1 MIKSKERSLKKHL
14 LLYGTTLFSMLWLLS
29 TTVTSFAS
37 EPSSLTIL
45 VDEAMS
51 QNLEISSLAEKAHA
65 LRLEAPFAGSLPD
78 PKVSLSLSNIP
89 TNSFDFSQEAMT
101 QKQIAFSQQMPWF
114 GTLDIKEQ
122 KAELMA
128 EEQEAMVQAK
138 RLEITRQIKDSWYQ
152 LGFTE
157 QSLKVNARLTA
168 LMSQILQIAE
178 NRYATGKGLQQDI
191 LLAQVQ
197 LSELLDQQI
206 ALNSQKRQLQD
217 RIGSLLNRESSFS
230 EEPEDIKLPSN
241 ITESGEILSSIA
253 LQKNPLLA
261 ARRIRVTA
269 AEYDI
274 ELAEKDY
281 MPNMDFRLTYG
292 QREDDPTTGRD
303 RSDFVSA
310 GITFSIPLW
319 QQTRQDSIYDSS
331 KKRFSSAKKSLRSL
345 ETALPHTID
354 GLLTSIHESYNSHQ
368 LFSKAITI
376 QTSQLADSSLAS
388 YSVGK
393 VDFASMMSARIR
405 LLKVEL
411 QIEQYKYRL
420 YQKMAELEETV
431 GQPLNDYKEQK

>member
-1 MIKSKERSLKKHL
+1 MINFKEPSLKKQPSLYRTAVLAL
-14 LLYGTTLFSMLWLLS
+14 LCLLA
-29 TTVTSFAS
+29 TTVNSGAS
-37 EPSSLTIL
+37 EPYPLTIL
-45 VDEAMS
+45 VDEAMNN
-51 QNLEISSLAEKAHA
+51 NLEIASLAEKAHA

-78 PKVSLSLSNIP
+78 PKVSLALSNIP

-152 LGFTE
+152 LGFTD
-157 QSLKVNARLTA
+157 QSLKVNTKLTE
-168 LMSQILQIAE
+168 LMNQILQIAE
-178 NRYATGKGLQQDI
+178 NRYSTGKGLQQDI

-206 ALNSQKRQLQD
+206 TLNSQKRQLQD
-217 RIGSLLNRESSFS
+217 RLGGLLNRESTFT
-230 EEPEDIKLPSN
+230 EEATDIELPNN
-241 ITESGEILSSIA
+241 IEESADLLSSLA
-253 LQKNPLLA
+253 LQKNPLVT
-261 ARRIRVTA
+261 ARRIRLTA
-269 AEYDI
+269 AELDI

-281 MPNMDFRLTYG
+281 MPDMDFRLTYG

-310 GITFSIPLW
+310 GITFSVPLW
-319 QQTRQDSIYDSS
+319 HKTRQDSIYDGS
-331 KKRFSSAKKSLRSL
+331 KKRLSSAKKSLHSL
-345 ETALPHTID
+345 ETSLPHTID
-354 GLLTSIHESYNSHQ
+354 GQLASIHESYKSHQ

-376 QTSQLADSSLAS
+376 QTSQLADSSLSS
-388 YSVGK
+388 YAVGK
-393 VDFASMMSARIR
+393 VDFASMMNARIR

-431 GQPLNDYKEQK
+431 GYSLNDYEEQK